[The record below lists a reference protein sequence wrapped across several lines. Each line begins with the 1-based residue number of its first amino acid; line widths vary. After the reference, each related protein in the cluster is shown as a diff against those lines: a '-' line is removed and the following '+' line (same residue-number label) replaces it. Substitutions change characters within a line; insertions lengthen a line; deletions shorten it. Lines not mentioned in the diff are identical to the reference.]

1 MIGNSLLNA
10 VVVEPRMAAIWSD
23 RSLLAAMLEV
33 EAALAEAQ
41 AALGLAPHGL
51 AAAIRAVPPE
61 AFEPAAIAEGARR
74 SAVPTIAFLAQL
86 EARLPSDLA
95 WALHRGATSQ
105 DLLDTALSLLI
116 RRSFRL
122 LAEDLAA
129 ALDGFAAMAER
140 YDDLLCLGRTYGQAA
155 APITFG
161 ARAGQWAAGLAEPA
175 SELPELL
182 RLVPAVSLGGPVGT
196 ASAHGDA
203 ATDLTARFAALLG
216 LVAEPLAWHARR
228 WRIARTGAWLAG
240 LIGTAAKIARDLAE
254 LRSDAVAEVAER
266 GGEGRG
272 GSSAMPHKR
281 NPAGETAILAAHH
294 LAPGLASAL
303 IAAMAVAEE
312 RGGGGWQAEWQA
324 LPGLFS
330 LASRASA
337 ELARLAAALRPDED
351 RMRANLAAARGLI
364 FADRAAEALAP
375 RVGRKGAAE
384 AVARAANMVRS
395 GTAGTLAEA
404 LRAVGHAEAAES
416 CTPDAAS
423 AAGARSARA
432 AARRVRDTASTLR
445 RIAGEGREE

>member
-196 ASAHGDA
+196 VSAHGDA

-375 RVGRKGAAE
+375 RVGRKGATE

>member
-41 AALGLAPHGL
+41 AAFGLAPHGL

-196 ASAHGDA
+196 VSAHGDA

-254 LRSDAVAEVAER
+254 LRSDAVGEVAER
-266 GGEGRG
+266 GDGGG